1 MKKIVHSLLLS
12 ALLTVGLSQVTTACD
27 LPDFNLY
34 VTDSGEVWYNS
45 SADIYGFQ
53 FDVDGATANGTS
65 GGDAEAAGFSVS
77 GSSTIL
83 GFSFSGAFIPAGCG
97 TLVQL
102 DLTNPAASLSNLI
115 MSGPGGS
122 ALSFSYYDG
131 DVAVGDTCEDQS
143 ACNFG
148 QEGDCQYPQEN
159 FDCDGNC
166 AVAVDCNG
174 ECGGSAVEDEC
185 GVCGGN
191 GIDDGTCNCSGSLPE
206 YLCEDGSYVCNEFDC
221 SDVTNTDFQNPCD
234 LPPNSLYM
242 IADNDSGEIWYNSSS
257 PIANISFNFDDT
269 AVSYTHLTLPTIL
282 LV

>member
-1 MKKIVHSLLLS
+1 NPECIQDCIGWETWFETTPTETCTSIIDGNNSGCLDDCPSDLLDIPE
-12 ALLTVGLSQVTTACD
+12 AGGNLLDVCQQCLQDGNCDDVLGPDNDTVDSACD

-34 VTDSGEVWYNS
+34 VTDTGEVWYNS
-45 SADIYGFQ
+45 SADIYGLQ
-53 FDVDGATANGTS
+53 FDVNGAQVNNNGVS
-65 GGDAEAAGFSVS
+65 GGDATAAGFQLSS
-77 GSSTIL
+77 GETTVL

-102 DLTNPAASLSNLI
+102 DLTNPAESLSNLI
-115 MSGPGGS
+115 MSGPGGT

-131 DVAVGDTCEDQS
+131 GSGGSDDTCEDQN

-185 GVCGGN
+185 GVCDGN
-191 GIDDGTCNCSGSLPE
+191 GIDDGTCNCSGSLPD
-206 YLCEDGSYVCNEFDC
+206 YLCEDGSYVCNESDC
-221 SDVTNTDFQNPCD
+221 S
-234 LPPNSLYM
+234 
-242 IADNDSGEIWYNSSS
+242 
-257 PIANISFNFDDT
+257 
-269 AVSYTHLTLPTIL
+269 
-282 LV
+282 